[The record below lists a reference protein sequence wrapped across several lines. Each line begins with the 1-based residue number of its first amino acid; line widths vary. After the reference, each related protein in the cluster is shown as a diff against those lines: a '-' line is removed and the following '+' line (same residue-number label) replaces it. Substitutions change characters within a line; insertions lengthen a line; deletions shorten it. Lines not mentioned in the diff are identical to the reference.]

1 MVDTFNIS
9 TLLEAPDKISPND
22 APALRN
28 LIVKYPY
35 FQPLR
40 ILLAKASLGTEAQ
53 KETLAKAA
61 LYTNGQVLHTLLHE
75 PKALVKTSFIYGLQV
90 KVEAVEIE
98 LEAAQPIELG
108 EAEISEVDEQET
120 FDEIGE
126 VNIDDYREVI
136 SEEDKLEQD
145 LVLEHTVATDFFA
158 FQENFQVESIPEIE
172 EQESAEADLLAST
185 APEDNIVSKY
195 DDDKLPYTFLWW
207 LAKTRKEHQQIF
219 QPYASPKQNKELPEV
234 SQQPS
239 AFVKPSEL
247 QQQYVEHIFHLQTP
261 FNAEDL
267 VSGPVNY
274 KVKPGEDEIIENFI
288 KNDPQIRTPRAEQ
301 INNDNKARKSAE
313 DHNDMVTETL
323 AKIYIEQMLY
333 DKAIQTYE
341 KLSLKFPEKSR
352 YFADLIQSI
361 QKKI

>member
-1 MVDTFNIS
+1 VVAINEIS
-9 TLLEAPDKISPND
+9 ALLSAPEQVTAAD
-22 APALRN
+22 APALRK
-28 LIVKYPY
+28 LISKYPY

-40 ILLAKASLGTEAQ
+40 LLLGKASLHTDERA
-53 KETLAKAA
+53 ETLASAA
-61 LYTNGQVLHTLLHE
+61 LYTNGQILHTLLYQ
-75 PKALVKTSFIYGLQV
+75 PQRLLKTSFVYELPIKLEEQEIDQPVGLD
-90 KVEAVEIE
+90 
-98 LEAAQPIELG
+98 EAAIN
-108 EAEISEVDEQET
+108 EVDEQEI

-126 VNIDDYREVI
+126 INIDDYRPSI
-136 SEEDKLEQD
+136 SMEDKLEQD
-145 LVLEHTVATDFFA
+145 LVLENIVATDFFA

-172 EQESAEADLLAST
+172 EQESAEAKIVAIN
-185 APEDNIVSKY
+185 AEEDQVLSKY

-219 QPYASPKQNKELPEV
+219 QPYASPKESKVAAAENAPE
-234 SQQPS
+234 P
-239 AFVKPSEL
+239 AGNVKTSEL

-261 FNAEDL
+261 FNAEEL
-267 VSGPVNY
+267 VAGPDQN
-274 KVKPGEDEIIENFI
+274 KGPHRGAEIIENFI
-288 KNDPQIRTPRAEQ
+288 KNEPQIRTPRAEQ
-301 INNDNKARKSAE
+301 INTDNKARKSAE

-341 KLSLKFPEKSR
+341 KLSLRFPEKSR